1 MEAVKQGSACV
12 GARSDTHVVRLHA
25 SVSSR
30 SALRRAAARLTRLAF
45 RSSAQV
51 LAALKR
57 SPGEL
62 ASYQQKVFRID
73 DHIGVALSGLT
84 SDGCVRALWLARLG
98 AAAATL
104 CPTLPAPPSYYYYLP
119 IAGDP
124 CAGTCAA
131 RR

>member
-30 SALRRAAARLTRLAF
+30 SALRRAAAGLTRLAF

-84 SDGCVRALWLARLG
+84 SDGFVRARPLARTLG
-98 AAAATL
+98 ARRRLALSHATSAAVL
-104 CPTLPAPPSYYYYLP
+104 SSP

>member
-12 GARSDTHVVRLHA
+12 GARSDTHVVRVHA

-84 SDGCVRALWLARLG
+84 SDGCVRARPFARTPGARRRLALSHATS
-98 AAAATL
+98 AAAFF
-104 CPTLPAPPSYYYYLP
+104 P